1 MLRGQML
8 LFLHSEEFRHD
19 DMGRVVATPPIIYF
33 IFGYQKLN
41 FKASLVIQI
50 NNLYFQ
56 KTWQNFAFF
65 ISFCKKKIRFCGF

>member
-8 LFLHSEEFRHD
+8 LFLHSEDFRHD
-19 DMGRVVATPPIIYF
+19 DMVVATPPIIFF

-50 NNLYFQ
+50 NNLCFQ
-56 KTWQNFAFF
+56 KIWQKIAFF
-65 ISFCKKKIRFCGF
+65 ISFCKKFRFCGF